1 MRFGNARRELYIK
14 HLSADKTKTLIAIAP
29 LLQIYRRHDQLSSRL
44 FVAIIASMI
53 AVGAK
58 AAPGDEPAQPKLVV
72 GIVVEDLHKEYIDL
86 LSRYFTKGGFNRL
99 LNNGVT
105 LTNVD
110 YGSLVDPATATAI
123 IYTGTSPSINGV
135 ASEEIF
141 DRQVL
146 RGVPVFADKDY
157 IGNFTDQSLS
167 PRALLTSTITDEIR
181 IAGDGRTY
189 AYAFAPDAAQALA
202 MAGHAANYG
211 SWINDANLNWATTT
225 YYKDIPAVYNERN
238 RSMSL
243 GSRIESLQWTPALD
257 RVKYSWLLPTHL
269 TEKEFNYTFSKSG
282 PVSVMALKNSPLINT
297 EVTDFAIDHIE
308 AMNLGLHDG
317 PDMINLA
324 YTLEP
329 YAYSKNADNR
339 YEMLDTYY
347 RLDRDLERLF
357 DAIDRQVGMPNTLVF
372 LASTPA
378 VTRSRRDDEKWQI
391 PTGEFSSRRAL
402 SLLNL
407 YFISLYGNGSWVQ
420 AFHNNQFFLN
430 QDLIKAENK
439 DLTTLRRQAA
449 AFLVQMSGV
458 AEAHSLDDIIDS
470 RMSGKGHPSLHENI
484 NVATAGDVRIK
495 VLPGRQLIDDFNNP
509 KAKPDQVA
517 RETTPV
523 APVMIMAPGLARR
536 TIGTPVDARSI
547 APTVCRL
554 LRIRSPNGSSLAPLD
569 LTD

>member
-1 MRFGNARRELYIK
+1 MQ
-14 HLSADKTKTLIAIAP
+14 
-29 LLQIYRRHDQLSSRL
+29 QIYRRHDPLSSRI
-44 FVAIIASMI
+44 FVAFIASMI
-53 AVGAK
+53 AVGVK
-58 AAPGDEPAQPKLVV
+58 GAPGEEPVQPKLVV
-72 GIVVEDLHKEYIDL
+72 GIMVEDLHKEYIDQ

-105 LTNVD
+105 LSNVD
-110 YGSLVDPATATAI
+110 YGSDVDPATAAAI

-135 ASEEIF
+135 ASEEVF

-146 RGVPVFADKDY
+146 RATPVFADNDY
-157 IGNFTDQSLS
+157 IGNFTDQTLS

-189 AYAFAPDAAQALA
+189 AYAFAPDAAQALV

-211 SWINDANLNWATTT
+211 SWINDANLHWATTT

-238 RSMSL
+238 RSKSL
-243 GSRIESLQWTPALD
+243 GTRVESLVWNPALD
-257 RVKYSWLLPTHL
+257 RVKYSWMLPNHL
-269 TEKEFNYTFSKSG
+269 TEKEFNYTFTKNG
-282 PVSVMALKNSPLINT
+282 PQAVMALKNSPLVNT
-297 EVTDFAIDHIE
+297 EVTDIAIDHIE
-308 AMNLGLHDG
+308 AMNLGRHDG

-339 YEMLDTYY
+339 YELLDTYY

-357 DAIDRQVGMPNTLVF
+357 DAIDKQVGMPNTLVF

-378 VTRSRRDDEKWQI
+378 VARSRRDDEKWQI
-391 PTGEFSSRRAL
+391 PTGEFSTKRAL

-420 AFHNNQFFLN
+420 AFHNNQFYLN
-430 QDLIKAENK
+430 HDLIKKENK
-439 DLTTLRRQAA
+439 DLATLRHQAA

-458 AEAHSLDDIIDS
+458 AEAQSLDDIIDS
-470 RMSGKGHPSLHENI
+470 RMGGKGHPSRHENLNI
-484 NVATAGDVRIK
+484 ATAGDVRIK
-495 VLPGRQLIDDFNNP
+495 VLPGWQLLDDFNNP

-523 APVMIMAPGLARR
+523 APVMIMAPGLARK

-554 LRIRSPNGSSLAPLD
+554 LRIRSPNGSSFAPLD
-569 LTD
+569 LTE